1 MRTQISILGC
11 GWLGTALGKRLLS
24 KRYIVKGS
32 TTSNDNYNVLETT
45 GIQPY
50 YLNITADSM
59 DIDYANFFNTDI
71 LIISIPPKRIQ
82 NIEEIFAKQI
92 KQVIN
97 YIEEL
102 KIPKVIFIS
111 STSVYE
117 RKNKTVHEDEV
128 CNPEKLSGK
137 ALLKAENMLRN
148 IKGTKTTVLRIAGM
162 VGADRNPARFLLN
175 KSEVNGSTPVNLV
188 HRADCVNII
197 LEIIEREIWGEVF
210 NVCCTGHP
218 TKKEFYTKAAKVGN
232 LPIPNF
238 VEKHANYKIID
249 SSKLTKRLEYK
260 YEYPDPM
267 DYLKELEEWIYR
279 I

>member
-11 GWLGTALGKRLLS
+11 GWLGTTLGKRLLT

-32 TTSNDNYNVLETT
+32 TTSNNNYNLLETT

-50 YLNITADSM
+50 YLNVTANSM

-71 LIISIPPKRIQ
+71 LIISLPPKRIQ
-82 NIEEIFAKQI
+82 NVEEVFTGQI
-92 KQVIN
+92 KQIIN
-97 YIEEL
+97 YIKEL

-117 RKNKTVHEDEV
+117 SANKPVKEDEV
-128 CNPEKLSGK
+128 GNPEKLSGK
-137 ALLKAENMLRN
+137 ALLKAEEMVKN
-148 IKGTKTTVLRIAGM
+148 IAGTKTAILRIAGM
-162 VGADRNPARFLLN
+162 IGADRNPARFLLH
-175 KSEVNGSTPVNLV
+175 KKEVSGDVPVNLV
-188 HRADCVNII
+188 HRDDCVNII
-197 LEIIEREIWGEVF
+197 TEIIEKEIWGEIF

-218 TKKEFYTKAAKVGN
+218 TKREFYTKAAKVGN
-232 LPIPNF
+232 LPVPNF
-238 VEKHANYKIID
+238 TEKKENFKIVD
-249 SSKLTKRLEYK
+249 NSKLIDRLGYK
-260 YEYPDPM
+260 FEYPDPM